1 MGKKISVYWSTILVT
16 IPIILAVFFVMIF
29 ITYNY
34 VYNITYNN
42 SIDHIKKAAE
52 LTDEVLADYDLHDKA
67 DAEEAEK
74 ILDSVCEQFDVA
86 YVYVLQINK
95 DTGTQKYLTLGTGE
109 DASENF
115 KQERYIGY
123 VFNDEPNEYEL
134 SALEGKTDNNIE
146 HLINQFGDTI
156 CYNLGRTSKNAED
169 EIICSEIDL
178 TSFTKSLRLDFMR
191 SATIPV
197 LLVVFIS
204 ILFSIVLHFKVS
216 KPARIISNKMT
227 GFIQEHEERFKP
239 LEINASK
246 EFHDIAESYNKM
258 ASDID
263 RYLVDLSELNRQKA
277 ELNIARNIQMGL
289 LEPADYSDSSY
300 RIKAY
305 MLPAKDVGGDLYEYQ
320 LLPDGKMCVVI
331 ADVSDKGISAALFMS
346 RAITMIHQYA
356 SAGMSPGRVL
366 YEYNKQL
373 AARNPNMLFITT
385 FIGILDADTCTL
397 VYANAGH
404 NTPYIISDKLIKLDG
419 EHGSAA
425 GIFPDSI
432 YPEHTVPMKPGDL
445 LFMYTDGVTE
455 ARNSKRELFG
465 EEALEDE
472 LSKQI
477 GLAEKAVLPC
487 VMERLNE
494 FMKGA
499 ERADDI
505 TMLTLRLNHP
515 FHKKLSLEAKCE
527 NLSVINETIKQ
538 MDVDEDTRHL
548 VRFICEEIFV
558 NICSYAY
565 PGGTGKADVII
576 ECDRQKVTL
585 TFIDSGI
592 RFDPTKDIVD
602 IETYDTKTAI
612 GGLGRFLSFS
622 YADEY
627 NYHREAD
634 RNVLTVIKK
643 LPIA

>member
-1 MGKKISVYWSTILVT
+1 MYRFKLIQWHLFQKYRITCNIIVAFLFRSMLYFYHNHILTERKSIYMGKKISVYWSTILVT

-52 LTDEVLADYDLHDKA
+52 LTDEVLADYDLHDRA
-67 DAEEAEK
+67 DAEEAEE

-95 DTGTQKYLTLGTGE
+95 DTGTQRYLTLGTGE

-134 SALEGKTDNNIE
+134 SALDGKTDNNIE

-156 CYNLGRTSKNAED
+156 CYNLGRTSKNAKD

-331 ADVSDKGISAALFMS
+331 ADVSDKGISALRLAGGAHPWLTSSPRRTTLMCS
-346 RAITMIHQYA
+346 RVWRT
-356 SAGMSPGRVL
+356 SPTTRCSRRPSWPIRCSTCSPRSCGATQTLRSWI
-366 YEYNKQL
+366 L
-373 AARNPNMLFITT
+373 AAR
-385 FIGILDADTCTL
+385 
-397 VYANAGH
+397 
-404 NTPYIISDKLIKLDG
+404 
-419 EHGSAA
+419 
-425 GIFPDSI
+425 
-432 YPEHTVPMKPGDL
+432 
-445 LFMYTDGVTE
+445 
-455 ARNSKRELFG
+455 
-465 EEALEDE
+465 
-472 LSKQI
+472 
-477 GLAEKAVLPC
+477 AV
-487 VMERLNE
+487 
-494 FMKGA
+494 
-499 ERADDI
+499 
-505 TMLTLRLNHP
+505 
-515 FHKKLSLEAKCE
+515 
-527 NLSVINETIKQ
+527 
-538 MDVDEDTRHL
+538 
-548 VRFICEEIFV
+548 
-558 NICSYAY
+558 
-565 PGGTGKADVII
+565 
-576 ECDRQKVTL
+576 
-585 TFIDSGI
+585 
-592 RFDPTKDIVD
+592 
-602 IETYDTKTAI
+602 
-612 GGLGRFLSFS
+612 SFS
-622 YADEY
+622 A
-627 NYHREAD
+627 R
-634 RNVLTVIKK
+634 
-643 LPIA
+643 